1 MNIRPYHSDDC
12 QAILSL
18 FYETVHKINR
28 RDYTREQIE
37 AWTNNNNIDPI
48 AWNLSLI
55 HHKTLVAEMDNTIV
69 GFGELNG
76 NFLDRL
82 YVHAEYQRRGIATA
96 IMDRLE
102 RYAAEQNY
110 TTIVTHA
117 SITAYPFFRDRN
129 YQLLKEQQVERHG
142 VFLKNIMM
150 QKELDIN

>member
-69 GFGELNG
+69 GFGDLNG

-129 YQLLKEQQVERHG
+129 YQFLKEQQVERHG

>member
-1 MNIRPYHSDDC
+1 MNIRSYHSDDC

-18 FYETVHKINR
+18 FYETIHKINR
-28 RDYTREQIE
+28 RDYTWEQIE
-37 AWTNNNNIDPI
+37 AWANDNSMNPI
-48 AWNLSLI
+48 AWDLSLT

-69 GFGELNG
+69 GFGDLNG

-102 RYAAEQNY
+102 RYTAEQNY
-110 TTIVTHA
+110 ATIVTHA

-129 YQLLKEQQVERHG
+129 YQLVKEQQVERYG
-142 VFLKNIMM
+142 VFLKNMIM
-150 QKELDIN
+150 QKELLIK

>member
-1 MNIRPYHSDDC
+1 MNIRSYHNDDC
-12 QAILSL
+12 QAVLSL
-18 FYETVHKINR
+18 FYETIHKINR

-37 AWTNNNNIDPI
+37 AWTNNHNIDPT
-48 AWNLSLI
+48 AWNLSLT

-69 GFGELNG
+69 GFGDLNG

-110 TTIVTHA
+110 ATIVTHA

-129 YQLLKEQQVERHG
+129 YQLVKEQQVERHG
-142 VFLKNIMM
+142 VFLKNMVM
-150 QKELDIN
+150 QKELLIK

>member
-1 MNIRPYHSDDC
+1 MEIRSYHSDDC
-12 QAILSL
+12 HDIISL
-18 FYETVHKINR
+18 LYETVHKINQ

-37 AWTNNNNIDPI
+37 AWTNNNSMNPI
-48 AWNLSLI
+48 TWNLSLT
-55 HHKTLVAEMDNTIV
+55 HHKTLVAEMDGIIV
-69 GFGELNG
+69 GFGDLNG

-117 SITAYPFFRDRN
+117 SITAYPFFQSRD
-129 YQLLKEQQVERHG
+129 YQLVKEQQVERHG
-142 VFLKNIMM
+142 VLLKNMIM
-150 QKELDIN
+150 QKELFIK

>member
-1 MNIRPYHSDDC
+1 MNIRSYHSDDC

-18 FYETVHKINR
+18 FYETIHKINR

-37 AWTNNNNIDPI
+37 AWTNNHNIDPI
-48 AWNLSLI
+48 AWNLSLT

-69 GFGELNG
+69 GFGDLNG

-96 IMDRLE
+96 IMGRLE

-110 TTIVTHA
+110 ATIVTHA
-117 SITAYPFFRDRN
+117 SITAYPFFQGRN
-129 YQLLKEQQVERHG
+129 YQLVKEQQVERYG
-142 VFLKNIMM
+142 VFLKNMIM
-150 QKELDIN
+150 QKELLIK

>member
-1 MNIRPYHSDDC
+1 MNIRSYHSDDC
-12 QAILSL
+12 QAVLSL
-18 FYETVHKINR
+18 FYETIHKINR

-37 AWTNNNNIDPI
+37 AWTNNHNIDPT
-48 AWNLSLI
+48 AWNLSLT

-69 GFGELNG
+69 GFGDLNG

-110 TTIVTHA
+110 ATIVTHA

-129 YQLLKEQQVERHG
+129 YQLVKEQQVERHG
-142 VFLKNIMM
+142 VFLKNMVM
-150 QKELDIN
+150 QKELLIK

>member
-37 AWTNNNNIDPI
+37 A
-48 AWNLSLI
+48 LI

-69 GFGELNG
+69 GFGDLNG

>member
-1 MNIRPYHSDDC
+1 MEIRSYHSDDC
-12 QAILSL
+12 HDIISL
-18 FYETVHKINR
+18 FYETVHKINQ

-37 AWTNNNNIDPI
+37 AWTNNNSMNPI
-48 AWNLSLI
+48 TWNLSLT
-55 HHKTLVAEMDNTIV
+55 HHKTLVAEMDGIIV
-69 GFGELNG
+69 GFGDLNG

-117 SITAYPFFRDRN
+117 SITAYPFFQSRD
-129 YQLLKEQQVERHG
+129 YQLVKEQQVERHG
-142 VFLKNIMM
+142 VLLKNMIM
-150 QKELDIN
+150 QKELFIK

>member
-1 MNIRPYHSDDC
+1 MNIMTYHSDDC

-69 GFGELNG
+69 GFGDLNG

>member
-1 MNIRPYHSDDC
+1 MVVERNGI
-12 QAILSL
+12 
-18 FYETVHKINR
+18 
-28 RDYTREQIE
+28 
-37 AWTNNNNIDPI
+37 
-48 AWNLSLI
+48 
-55 HHKTLVAEMDNTIV
+55 IV
-69 GFGELNG
+69 GFGDLNG

>member
-1 MNIRPYHSDDC
+1 MNIRSYHSDDC

-18 FYETVHKINR
+18 FYETVHKINQ
-28 RDYTREQIE
+28 RDYTKKQIE
-37 AWTNNNNIDPI
+37 AWTNNNNIDPMT
-48 AWNLSLI
+48 
-55 HHKTLVAEMDNTIV
+55 HHKTLVVEMNGIIV
-69 GFGELNG
+69 GFGDLNG

>member
-1 MNIRPYHSDDC
+1 MNIRSYHSDDC
-12 QAILSL
+12 QAVLSL
-18 FYETVHKINR
+18 FYETIHKINR

-37 AWTNNNNIDPI
+37 AWTNNHNIDPT
-48 AWNLSLI
+48 AWNLSLT

-69 GFGELNG
+69 GFGDLNG

-110 TTIVTHA
+110 ATIVTHA

-129 YQLLKEQQVERHG
+129 YQLVKEQQVERHG
-142 VFLKNIMM
+142 VFLKNMVM
-150 QKELDIN
+150 QNELLIK

>member
-69 GFGELNG
+69 GFGDLNG

-129 YQLLKEQQVERHG
+129 DQLLKEQQVERHG

>member
-1 MNIRPYHSDDC
+1 MNIRPYHSDEC

-69 GFGELNG
+69 GFGDLNG

>member
-18 FYETVHKINR
+18 FYETVHKINQ
-28 RDYTREQIE
+28 RDYTRKQIE
-37 AWTNNNNIDPI
+37 AWTNNNNIDPT
-48 AWNLSLI
+48 AWNLSLTR
-55 HHKTLVAEMDNTIV
+55 HKTLVVEMNGIIV
-69 GFGELNG
+69 GFGDLNG

>member
-1 MNIRPYHSDDC
+1 MNIRSYHSDDC

-18 FYETVHKINR
+18 LYETVHKINQ
-28 RDYTREQIE
+28 RDYTRKQIE
-37 AWTNNNNIDPI
+37 AWTNNNNIDPT
-48 AWNLSLI
+48 AWNLSLT
-55 HHKTLVAEMDNTIV
+55 HHKTLVVEMNGIIV
-69 GFGELNG
+69 GFGDLNG

>member
-1 MNIRPYHSDDC
+1 MRIRSYHSDDC

-28 RDYTREQIE
+28 RDYTQEQIE
-37 AWTNNNNIDPI
+37 AWANNHKIDPI

-55 HHKTLVAEMDNTIV
+55 HHKTLVAERDGIIV
-69 GFGELNG
+69 GFGDLNG

-82 YVHAEYQRRGIATA
+82 ELYV
-96 IMDRLE
+96 
-102 RYAAEQNY
+102 AEQNY
-110 TTIVTHA
+110 VTIVTHA

-129 YQLLKEQQVERHG
+129 YQLVKEQQVERHG
-142 VFLKNIMM
+142 VFLKNMMM

>member
-18 FYETVHKINR
+18 FYETVHKINL

-69 GFGELNG
+69 GFGDLNG

-82 YVHAEYQRRGIATA
+82 YVHAEYQRRVIATA

>member
-1 MNIRPYHSDDC
+1 MNIRSYHSDDC

-18 FYETVHKINR
+18 FYETVHKINQ
-28 RDYTREQIE
+28 RDYTRKQIE
-37 AWTNNNNIDPI
+37 AWTNNNNIDPT
-48 AWNLSLI
+48 AWNLSLT
-55 HHKTLVAEMDNTIV
+55 HHKTLVVEMNGIIV
-69 GFGELNG
+69 GFGDLNG

-150 QKELDIN
+150 QKELLIK

>member
-1 MNIRPYHSDDC
+1 MNIRSYHSDDC
-12 QAILSL
+12 QAVLSL
-18 FYETVHKINR
+18 FYETIHKINR

-37 AWTNNNNIDPI
+37 AWTNNHNIDPT
-48 AWNLSLI
+48 AWNLSLT

-69 GFGELNG
+69 GFGDLNG

-110 TTIVTHA
+110 ATIVTHA

-129 YQLLKEQQVERHG
+129 YQLVKEQQVERHG
-142 VFLKNIMM
+142 VFLKNMVMM
-150 QKELDIN
+150 QSIKMV

>member
-1 MNIRPYHSDDC
+1 
-12 QAILSL
+12 
-18 FYETVHKINR
+18 
-28 RDYTREQIE
+28 
-37 AWTNNNNIDPI
+37 
-48 AWNLSLI
+48 
-55 HHKTLVAEMDNTIV
+55 MDNTIV
-69 GFGELNG
+69 GFGDLNG

-150 QKELDIN
+150 QKEPDIN